1 MTKAHRSWLVFGCL
15 LLLATAFILFTS
27 QALPERL
34 ASHFAASGRPNGFMP
49 RAGYVLFML
58 GFGVGLPLVM
68 TILQAFM
75 IRHSSNRIN
84 LPNRAYW
91 LAPERREETIAFLV
105 NHMVWF
111 GCLLVV
117 FLCFVHWLVVVAN
130 SVQPPHLSS
139 VAIITGLVVF
149 IGSTIAWTGVLFA
162 RFQRHP

>member
-1 MTKAHRSWLVFGCL
+1 MTNINRPWFIFGCL
-15 LLLATAFILFTS
+15 LILATIFILFTS

-34 ASHFAASGRPNGFMP
+34 ASHFTASGRPNGFMP
-49 RAGYVLFML
+49 RSGYVLFML
-58 GFGVGLPLVM
+58 GFGVGLPLMM
-68 TILQAFM
+68 TILQAFT
-75 IRHSSNRIN
+75 IRNSPNRIN

-111 GCLLVV
+111 GSLLVI

-130 SVQPPHLSS
+130 SVQPPHLSP

-149 IGSTIAWTGVLFA
+149 IGSTIAWTSALFA
-162 RFQRHP
+162 RFQRRS